1 MGRKQPF
8 KQIRSTENS
17 VAERIWPEPNQ
28 SINYAVKR
36 AMNEIIETYNAG
48 IFDIGNHTS
57 KFCVSWMMLHIT
69 KNTMDHFV
77 NSRNCHRVPGPRG
90 CIAFENMIRTKRMS
104 KIPEHL
110 VPNTPDAVSMFDAHG
125 GKLTRSANFGVDP
138 LIQRGDLYE
147 SRSTFFQSNAHP
159 PSEIFADVI
168 HGSFESLRESLRL
181 FYNITL
187 NLANNY

>member
-1 MGRKQPF
+1 MCPQ
-8 KQIRSTENS
+8 
-17 VAERIWPEPNQ
+17 ANQ
-28 SINYAVKR
+28 RINYAVKR
-36 AMNEIIETYNAG
+36 AMNEIIETCDAG
-48 IFDIGNHTS
+48 VFDIENHTS

-104 KIPEHL
+104 KITKHL
-110 VPNTPDAVSMFDAHG
+110 VPNTPDAVSMFEAHG
-125 GKLTRSANFGVDP
+125 DKLTRSANFAIDP

-168 HGSFESLRESLRL
+168 HGNFESLRESLRL

>member
-1 MGRKQPF
+1 MLL
-8 KQIRSTENS
+8 
-17 VAERIWPEPNQ
+17 EPNQ
-28 SINYAVKR
+28 RISYAVKR
-36 AMNEIIETYNAG
+36 AMNEVIETCNAG
-48 IFDIGNHTS
+48 VFDIENHTF

-77 NSRNCHRVPGPRG
+77 NSWNCHRVPGPRG

-104 KIPEHL
+104 TIPEHL
-110 VPNTPDAVSMFDAHG
+110 VPNTPDAVSMFEAHW
-125 GKLTRSANFGVDP
+125 GKLTRSANFGIDP

-147 SRSTFFQSNAHP
+147 SRSIFFQRNAHP

-168 HGSFESLRESLRL
+168 RGNLESLRESLRL

-187 NLANNY
+187 NFANNY